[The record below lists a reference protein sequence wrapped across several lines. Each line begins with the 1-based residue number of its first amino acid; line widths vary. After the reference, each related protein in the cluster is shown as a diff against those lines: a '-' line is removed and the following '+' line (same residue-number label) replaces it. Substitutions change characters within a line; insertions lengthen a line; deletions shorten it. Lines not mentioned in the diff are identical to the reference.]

1 MSLPEQN
8 KSEHIFQLAK
18 VLLDDI
24 ELSRL
29 SGEPLILRATRLA
42 RLINSEEI
50 QSWLQYELKGYTC
63 KSELEIKYMT
73 KTRRWANEDEDKDE
87 DEDEDEEYRA
97 YWESF
102 AHQEAAIQA
111 LEIQLTQLRPQKSAT
126 SITIISNSYQRMRII
141 TKQIQRHNIIKSN
154 VIALLHEFV
163 SGIYYEKAFSGLAE
177 NIFESYKRG
186 IDATIA
192 EKCGDVL
199 SKLPYVYD
207 RLREGDSEAVSQGL
221 TTCRRIIDTFADAIY
236 PPTEKTVQIGKDT
249 LKLNSSCHKN
259 RINVYI
265 RDRVFSDSRRE
276 RLRQSLSNLYGRVST
291 GVHNEVSPEEAQALV
306 LSTYLFLG
314 EVLNLDIEKSFSDKP

>member
-8 KSEHIFQLAK
+8 KSEHIVQLAK
-18 VLLDDI
+18 ELLDDI

-63 KSELEIKYMT
+63 ENELEIKYIT
-73 KTRRWANEDEDKDE
+73 KTGRWANEDEDE
-87 DEDEDEEYRA
+87 DDEEDRT

-102 AHQEAAIQA
+102 AQQEAAIQA
-111 LEIQLTQLRPQKSAT
+111 LEIQLKQLRPQKSAT
-126 SITIISNSYQRMRII
+126 SFTIITNSDELKRTI
-141 TKQIQRHNIIKSN
+141 TKQIQRHNIIKSK
-154 VIALLHEFV
+154 VIALLHGFV
-163 SGIYYEKAFSGLAE
+163 SGVYYEKAFSGLAE
-177 NIFESYKRG
+177 NIFESYKRE
-186 IDATIA
+186 IDAKIA

-207 RLREGDSEAVSQGL
+207 RLRDRDVEAVSQGL
-221 TTCRRIIDTFADAIY
+221 TTCRRIIETFADTIY
-236 PPTEKTVQIGKDT
+236 PPTKEKAQLDENT
-249 LKLNSSCHKN
+249 LKLDSSKHLN

-265 RDRVFSDSRRE
+265 SQKISSKSRRE
-276 RLRQSLSNLYGRVST
+276 RLRNFLSDLYSRICT
-291 GVHNEVSPEEAQALV
+291 GVHDKVSPQEAQALL

-314 EVLNLDIEKSFSDKP
+314 EVLNFDTEKKSEEEINEIS